1 MRCALFY
8 MATLSA
14 KSVTPLTAFCEE
26 FCAPLAGTAGKKPL
40 VALTASMRK
49 LVVLMNH
56 LLKNENF
63 QLAS

>member
-1 MRCALFY
+1 LRA
-8 MATLSA
+8 
-14 KSVTPLTAFCEE
+14 
-26 FCAPLAGTAGKKPL
+26 AGKKPL
-40 VALTASMRK
+40 VAITACMRK